1 VDVTVWVD
9 EWQFDCCGEP
19 FGVGSV
25 VSWRIGPTSDFL
37 ADMLGPG
44 AGVTIDAFEDHHIGL
59 PAGTPPTRGTVLA
72 IHGAYQR
79 YAHRGK
85 GDPTRYPVSG
95 SGVLVL
101 LAREAVPGRPRRSHV
116 HGLRRPPV
124 GARSVARPQGQ
135 AAARAGHLTP
145 CRPVNPGDAPD
156 YQVLRPIG
164 PCRASHTGMMPMRLL
179 GYEAK

>member
-1 VDVTVWVD
+1 VRGHTDRVDVTVWVD

-95 SGVLVL
+95 SGVLVP
-101 LAREAVPGRPRRSHV
+101 LARAKRFQEDRDDLTFMGYVVRLSVPGPWPVPKAKRRS
-116 HGLRRPPV
+116 G
-124 GARSVARPQGQ
+124 
-135 AAARAGHLTP
+135 
-145 CRPVNPGDAPD
+145 PG
-156 YQVLRPIG
+156 
-164 PCRASHTGMMPMRLL
+164 T
-179 GYEAK
+179 